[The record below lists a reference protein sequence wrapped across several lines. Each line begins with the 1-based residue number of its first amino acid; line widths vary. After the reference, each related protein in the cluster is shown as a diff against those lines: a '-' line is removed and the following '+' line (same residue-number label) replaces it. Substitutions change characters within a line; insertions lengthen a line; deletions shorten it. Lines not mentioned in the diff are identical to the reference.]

1 VAVQVSLLEGIS
13 TSRCLAL
20 PGHCHGLRW
29 YVLVRSPQQRVGT
42 APLVTCHFLIMA
54 QAALILQELKRCK
67 VTDVI
72 GLPDNS
78 SSALLEL
85 LRQDHSIRLHS
96 VTREGE
102 AFALAAGLWV
112 GGKHPLVLIQN
123 TGLLESG
130 DGLRGTLLRMRI
142 PILCLVTYRGYAKTQ
157 GNSGS
162 VPEKLNAEVLSR
174 PELDSVALMT
184 EPTLNA
190 WGLPFDF
197 LHTDDHVSKIPRV
210 LAKAEER
217 SSPTVLLVTRDMT

>member
-1 VAVQVSLLEGIS
+1 MCWLEVRSKGWGHSLSLL
-13 TSRCLAL
+13 T
-20 PGHCHGLRW
+20 
-29 YVLVRSPQQRVGT
+29 
-42 APLVTCHFLIMA
+42 MA
-54 QAALILQELKRCK
+54 RAELILQELKKCE

-78 SSALLEL
+78 SAALLEL
-85 LRQDHSIRLHS
+85 LRQDDSIRLHS

-130 DGLRGTLLRMRI
+130 DSARGTVLRMRI

-157 GNSGS
+157 GNSGA
-162 VPEKLNAEVLSR
+162 VPERLDAEILSR

-197 LHTDDHVSKIPRV
+197 LHTDDHVSKITTA
-210 LAKAEER
+210 LAQAQER
-217 SSPTVLLVTRDMT
+217 SSPTVLLVTHDMT